1 MAKRVSKGFGDT
13 VAKFTEATGIDK
25 AVKFI
30 AGNDCGCDKRKEVL
44 NKLFPYKTP
53 ECLTEPEFKLLEE
66 LLPKISVKI
75 KPSQQIEF
83 LKVYNRVF
91 KTNETPT
98 SCASCLND
106 MLRKTR
112 IVFNEYNK
120 ESFPNDQGAFL
131 G

>member
-1 MAKRVSKGFGDT
+1 MAKRVSKGLGDT

-25 AVKFI
+25 VVHFI
-30 AGNDCGCDKRKEVL
+30 AGDDCNCKARQEKL

-53 ECLTEPEFKLLEE
+53 ECLTEVEHEQLTS
-66 LLPKISVKI
+66 LLPNMRVKVR
-75 KPSQQIEF
+75 PSDQLQF

-91 KTNETPT
+91 KTNEQPT

-106 MLRKTR
+106 MLRKMKN
-112 IVFNEYNK
+112 VYNAYD
-120 ESFPNDQGAFL
+120 NGGALL

>member
-25 AVKFI
+25 LVNFI
-30 AGNDCGCDKRKEVL
+30 AGEDCGCEARKEKL
-44 NKLFPYKTP
+44 NKLFPYRTP
-53 ECLTEPEFKLLEE
+53 ECLTQAEHEQLTF
-66 LLPKISVKI
+66 LLPKMTVRV
-75 KPSQQIEF
+75 KPSEQLQF

-91 KTNETPT
+91 KTNEQPT

-106 MLRKTR
+106 MLRK
-112 IVFNEYNK
+112 IKQVYNAYENE
-120 ESFPNDQGAFL
+120 GAFL

>member
-25 AVKFI
+25 LVNFI
-30 AGNDCGCDKRKEVL
+30 AGEDCGCEARKEKL
-44 NKLFPYKTP
+44 NKLFPYRTP
-53 ECLTEPEFKLLEE
+53 ECLTEVEHEQLTN
-66 LLPKISVKI
+66 LLPKMTVRV
-75 KPSQQIEF
+75 KPSEQLQF

-91 KTNETPT
+91 KTNEQPT

-106 MLRKTR
+106 MLRK
-112 IVFNEYNK
+112 IKQVYNAYENE
-120 ESFPNDQGAFL
+120 GAFL

>member
-25 AVKFI
+25 VVNFI
-30 AGNDCGCDKRKEVL
+30 AGEDCGCKERQQKL

-53 ECLTEPEFKLLEE
+53 ECLTEEE
-66 LLPKISVKI
+66 HGTLTNLLPKMVVKVR
-75 KPSQQIEF
+75 PSDQLQF

-91 KTNETPT
+91 KTNEQPT

-106 MLRKTR
+106 MLRKMKQ
-112 IVFNEYNK
+112 VYNAY
-120 ESFPNDQGAFL
+120 ENGGALL

>member
-25 AVKFI
+25 VVHFI
-30 AGNDCGCDKRKEVL
+30 AGDDCNCKARQEKL
-44 NKLFPYKTP
+44 NKMFPYKTP
-53 ECLTEPEFKLLEE
+53 ECLTEVEHEHLTN
-66 LLPKISVKI
+66 LLPKMTVRVR
-75 KPSQQIEF
+75 PSEQLQF

-91 KTNETPT
+91 KTNEQPT

-106 MLRKTR
+106 MLRK
-112 IVFNEYNK
+112 IKQVYNAYD
-120 ESFPNDQGAFL
+120 NGGAFL

>member
-1 MAKRVSKGFGDT
+1 MAKRVSKGLGDT

-25 AVKFI
+25 VVHFI
-30 AGNDCGCDKRKEVL
+30 AGEDCGCDKRKEKL

-53 ECLTEPEFKLLEE
+53 ECLTEVEHEQLTN
-66 LLPKISVKI
+66 LLPKMTVRV
-75 KPSQQIEF
+75 KPSEQLQF

-91 KTNETPT
+91 KTNEQPT

-106 MLRKTR
+106 MLRK
-112 IVFNEYNK
+112 IKQVYNAYENE
-120 ESFPNDQGAFL
+120 GAFL

>member
-25 AVKFI
+25 LVHFI
-30 AGNDCGCDKRKEVL
+30 AGEDCNCDKRKEKL
-44 NKLFPYKTP
+44 NKMFPYKTP
-53 ECLTEPEFKLLEE
+53 ECLTEVEHEQLTT
-66 LLPKISVKI
+66 LLPNMRVKVR
-75 KPSQQIEF
+75 PSEQLQF

-91 KTNETPT
+91 KTNEQPT

-106 MLRKTR
+106 MLRKMKQ
-112 IVFNEYNK
+112 VYNAYENE
-120 ESFPNDQGAFL
+120 GAFL

>member
-25 AVKFI
+25 VVNFI
-30 AGNDCGCDKRKEVL
+30 AGEDCGCKERQAKL

-53 ECLTEPEFKLLEE
+53 ECLTEEE
-66 LLPKISVKI
+66 HETLTNLLPRMNVKVR
-75 KPSQQIEF
+75 PSDQILF

-91 KTNETPT
+91 KTNEQPT
-98 SCASCLND
+98 SCASCLNE
-106 MLRKTR
+106 MLRKMKQ
-112 IVFNEYNK
+112 VYNAYEDK
-120 ESFPNDQGAFL
+120 GALL

>member
-25 AVKFI
+25 LVNFI
-30 AGNDCGCDKRKEVL
+30 AGEDCGCDKRKEKL
-44 NKLFPYKTP
+44 NKMFPYKTP
-53 ECLTEPEFKLLEE
+53 ECLTEVEHEQLTY
-66 LLPKISVKI
+66 LLPKMTVKVR
-75 KPSQQIEF
+75 PSEQLQF

-91 KTNETPT
+91 KTNEQPT

-106 MLRKTR
+106 MLRKMKQ
-112 IVFNEYNK
+112 VYNAYEDK
-120 ESFPNDQGAFL
+120 GALL

>member
-25 AVKFI
+25 LVNFI
-30 AGNDCGCDKRKEVL
+30 AGEDCGCEARKEKL
-44 NKLFPYKTP
+44 NKLFPYRTP
-53 ECLTEPEFKLLEE
+53 ECLTQSEHEQLTN
-66 LLPKISVKI
+66 LLPKMTVRV
-75 KPSQQIEF
+75 KPSEQLQF

-91 KTNETPT
+91 KTNEQPT

-106 MLRKTR
+106 MLRK
-112 IVFNEYNK
+112 IKQVYNAYENE
-120 ESFPNDQGAFL
+120 GAFL

>member
-25 AVKFI
+25 VVHFI
-30 AGNDCGCDKRKEVL
+30 AGEDCGCDKRKEKL

-53 ECLTEPEFKLLEE
+53 ECLTEVEHDQLTN
-66 LLPKISVKI
+66 LLPKMTVRVR
-75 KPSQQIEF
+75 PSEQLQF

-91 KTNETPT
+91 KTNEQPT

-106 MLRKTR
+106 MLRKMKQ
-112 IVFNEYNK
+112 VYNAYEDK
-120 ESFPNDQGAFL
+120 GAFL

>member
-25 AVKFI
+25 LVNFI
-30 AGNDCGCDKRKEVL
+30 AGEDCGCDKRKEKL
-44 NKLFPYKTP
+44 NKMFPYKTP
-53 ECLTEPEFKLLEE
+53 ECLTEVEHEHLTN
-66 LLPKISVKI
+66 LLPKMTVRVR
-75 KPSQQIEF
+75 PSEQLQF

-91 KTNETPT
+91 KTNEQPT

-106 MLRKTR
+106 MLRKMKQ
-112 IVFNEYNK
+112 VYNAYEDK
-120 ESFPNDQGAFL
+120 GAFL

>member
-25 AVKFI
+25 LVNFI
-30 AGNDCGCDKRKEVL
+30 AGEDCGCKERKEKL

-53 ECLTEPEFKLLEE
+53 ECLTEVEHEHLTN
-66 LLPKISVKI
+66 LLPKMTVRVR
-75 KPSQQIEF
+75 PSEQLQF

-91 KTNETPT
+91 KTNEQPT

-106 MLRKTR
+106 MLRKMKQ
-112 IVFNEYNK
+112 VYNAY
-120 ESFPNDQGAFL
+120 EDDGAFL

>member
-13 VAKFTEATGIDK
+13 VAKVTKYTKIDK
-25 AVKFI
+25 LVEFV
-30 AGNDCGCDKRKEVL
+30 AGEDCGCKQRQEKL
-44 NKLFPYKTP
+44 NKMFPYKTP
-53 ECLTEPEFKLLEE
+53 ECLTEPEYKLLEE
-66 LLPKISVKI
+66 LLPQISVKI
-75 KPSQQIEF
+75 KPSQQVEF

-91 KTNETPT
+91 KTNERPT

-106 MLRKTR
+106 MLRKVR

-120 ESFPNDQGAFL
+120 ESFPEGQGGFL

>member
-25 AVKFI
+25 VVHFI
-30 AGNDCGCDKRKEVL
+30 AGDDCKCKERQEKL
-44 NKLFPYKTP
+44 NKMFPYKTP
-53 ECLTEPEFKLLEE
+53 ECLTEVEHEQLTN
-66 LLPKISVKI
+66 LLPKMTVRV
-75 KPSQQIEF
+75 KPSEQLQF

-91 KTNETPT
+91 KTNEQPT

-106 MLRKTR
+106 MLRK
-112 IVFNEYNK
+112 IKQVYNAYENE
-120 ESFPNDQGAFL
+120 GAFL

>member
-25 AVKFI
+25 VVHFI
-30 AGNDCGCDKRKEVL
+30 AGDDCKCKERQEKL

-53 ECLTEPEFKLLEE
+53 ECLKEE
-66 LLPKISVKI
+66 EYNTLKSLLPNMAVRVR
-75 KPSQQIEF
+75 PSDQLEF

-91 KTNETPT
+91 KTNEQPT

-106 MLRKTR
+106 MLRK
-112 IVFNEYNK
+112 IKMVYNEYPTK
-120 ESFPNDQGAFL
+120 FE
-131 G
+131 

>member
-1 MAKRVSKGFGDT
+1 MAKRTSRGFGDT

-30 AGNDCGCDKRKEVL
+30 AGEDCGCEARKEKL
-44 NKLFPYKTP
+44 NKLFPYRTP
-53 ECLTEPEFKLLEE
+53 ECLTEVEHEQLTN
-66 LLPKISVKI
+66 LLPKMTVRV
-75 KPSQQIEF
+75 KPSEQLQF

-91 KTNETPT
+91 KTNEQPT

-106 MLRKTR
+106 MLRK
-112 IVFNEYNK
+112 IKQVYNAYENE
-120 ESFPNDQGAFL
+120 GAFL

>member
-25 AVKFI
+25 VVHFI
-30 AGNDCGCDKRKEVL
+30 AGEDCGCDKRKEKL
-44 NKLFPYKTP
+44 NKMFPYKTP
-53 ECLTEPEFKLLEE
+53 ECLTEVEHEHLTN
-66 LLPKISVKI
+66 LLPKMTVRVR
-75 KPSQQIEF
+75 PSDQLQF

-91 KTNETPT
+91 KTNEQPT

-106 MLRKTR
+106 MLRKMKQ
-112 IVFNEYNK
+112 VYNAY
-120 ESFPNDQGAFL
+120 EDEGAFL

>member
-25 AVKFI
+25 LVNFI
-30 AGNDCGCDKRKEVL
+30 AGDDCNCKARQEKL
-44 NKLFPYKTP
+44 NKMFPYKTP
-53 ECLTEPEFKLLEE
+53 ECLTEVEHEHLTN
-66 LLPKISVKI
+66 LLPKMTVRVR
-75 KPSQQIEF
+75 PSEQLQF

-91 KTNETPT
+91 KTNEQPT

-106 MLRKTR
+106 MLRKMKQ
-112 IVFNEYNK
+112 VYNAYEDK
-120 ESFPNDQGAFL
+120 GAFL